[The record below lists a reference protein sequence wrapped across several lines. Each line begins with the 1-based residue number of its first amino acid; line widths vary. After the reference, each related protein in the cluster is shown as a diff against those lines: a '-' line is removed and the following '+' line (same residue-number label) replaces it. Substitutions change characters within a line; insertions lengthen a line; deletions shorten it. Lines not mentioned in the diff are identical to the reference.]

1 MLEVTSVVLLVVEV
15 GVDDFDDDDDDEDFN
30 EELVDEEIVDEL
42 DELEDDDVEDDKI
55 VDEELEVEAD
65 DVNGGFED
73 VVGVLLVDAVVLVV
87 EGGSVEEELLL
98 VFVKLLNL
106 ESPLDKVEVTKTVLT
121 LPLPE
126 ELVVEFKETVLEF
139 EDVICAPILTPT
151 PKNAIQNRTLR
162 IPTSTVGVQ

>member
-1 MLEVTSVVLLVVEV
+1 LSV
-15 GVDDFDDDDDDEDFN
+15 GVVDDDFDDDDDHDDDDDEDFN
-30 EELVDEEIVDEL
+30 DEVVDEL
-42 DELEDDDVEDDKI
+42 EELEDDDVEDEEL
-55 VDEELEVEAD
+55 VDEELVDELD

-73 VVGVLLVDAVVLVV
+73 VVGVLLGVLLGVDTVVLVD
-87 EGGSVEEELLL
+87 GGSVEEELLR